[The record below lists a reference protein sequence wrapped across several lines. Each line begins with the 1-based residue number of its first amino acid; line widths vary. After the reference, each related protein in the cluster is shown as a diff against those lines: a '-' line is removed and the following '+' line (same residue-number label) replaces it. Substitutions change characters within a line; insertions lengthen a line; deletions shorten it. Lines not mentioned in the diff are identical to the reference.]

1 MVFINMLVKVDDCSL
16 LIIDSKNEEGVIK
29 MIVSVW
35 FLDFRDDNNDGDVWN
50 FDVRCF
56 FIIIFEFKN
65 IDEFKGR
72 DI

>member
-1 MVFINMLVKVDDCSL
+1 MFVKFDDCSL
-16 LIIDSKNEEGVIK
+16 FIIESENEDGMIK

-35 FLDFRDDNNDGDVWN
+35 FLDFRDDMNDGDVCN
-50 FDVRCF
+50 FEVRCF
-56 FIIIFEFKN
+56 FIIIVEFKN